1 MSDNG
6 AYMKKVLLQVEDLN
20 AVIEKS
26 SLRILSIKII
36 FICLEAAWEGLP
48 LQPVRLLIQTI

>member
-20 AVIEKS
+20 AVIEKIKS
-26 SLRILSIKII
+26 EDFVEKII

>member
-6 AYMKKVLLQVEDLN
+6 AYMKKVLLQAEDLN
-20 AVIEKS
+20 AVIEIS

-36 FICLEAAWEGLP
+36 FICLEA
-48 LQPVRLLIQTI
+48 T